1 MHLAHASSSTQFIE
15 SQNMICHF
23 MTMLFWMI
31 LIQSNQQSHGHLSV
45 PQRTRHHR
53 FLWDSE
59 IQLVLWKLRMSLID
73 CICQHASA
81 GWTPVWEMW
90 ASHQFDANF
99 VVVTWS
105 LGSLSSWCSV
115 SIPFIW
121 SASKTTSKKCKTI
134 LRLLL
139 MLALLAILAQIRMPK
154 QLNLNAGNLCFVLVP
169 VAPGTW
175 PLVGQRPTELIS

>member
-1 MHLAHASSSTQFIE
+1 MA
-15 SQNMICHF
+15 
-23 MTMLFWMI
+23 MLFWMI
-31 LIQSNQQSHGHLSV
+31 LIQSNQHSQGHLSV
-45 PQRTRHHR
+45 PAWTRHHI

-73 CICQHASA
+73 CICQLASA
-81 GWTPVWEMW
+81 GWMPAWEMW
-90 ASHQFDANF
+90 ASHQFDANY

-134 LRLLL
+134 LRLL

-175 PLVGQRPTELIS
+175 PLVGQRPTE